1 MNVREYIEARAAS
14 DAAYK
19 RLLEAIKELEERMA
33 RRAAEAIG
41 GLDTSGGRIL
51 GSAANVAAALEV
63 VREMQAEL
71 GADPWAD
78 AVADYLESI
87 DATTDRVFQYA
98 ATLGTVDDAASIA
111 LRRQYKALLADMLTG
126 IGTYAADLWVPAYQ
140 SVASAIASEATV
152 SQAIG
157 AVEALALGGEDQTI
171 GAVERIVAQPVSDAT
186 AIHERATTQEVA
198 RQLNVKFYLYQGS
211 EIDTTRPFCA
221 ARRGKV
227 WHEAEIRAWAG
238 EDWAGKRPETNAGN
252 IFDLLGGYNCRH
264 ILVPLAKRDV
274 PASDLERMRKKGL
287 L

>member
-19 RLLEAIKELEERMA
+19 RLLDAIKALEERMA
-33 RRAAEAIG
+33 RRAAEAIA
-41 GLDTSGGRIL
+41 GLDTSGGRIV
-51 GSAANVAAALEV
+51 GSADNVAAALGV

-87 DATTDRVFQYA
+87 DATTDRVFRYA
-98 ATLGTVDDAASIA
+98 ATLGTVDEAASVA
-111 LRRQYKALLADMLTG
+111 LRRQYKALLADMLTSP
-126 IGTYAADLWVPAYQ
+126 GTYAADLWVPAYQ
-140 SVASAIASEATV
+140 SVASAIASEATPA
-152 SQAIG
+152 QAIEG
-157 AVEALALGGEDQTI
+157 VEALALGGEDQTI

-221 ARRGKV
+221 ERRGKV
-227 WHEAEIRAWAG
+227 WHEAEIRGWAS
-238 EDWAGKRPETNAGN
+238 EQWAGKRPETNAGN

-274 PASDLERMRKKGL
+274 PEADLARMRRKGL
-287 L
+287 V